1 LCRFALLV
9 FLQLSFHFFLA
20 PQGQLRVVLLQRT
33 NLINENFLVKLSLH
47 TRFALLGGFLEQ
59 SVVQP
64 RPSPQRGNH
73 QISNNPGTHREFF
86 FFNAVSS
93 DSLVRNASTALD
105 LPSSASF
112 NRSSNWNT
120 FSAISR
126 S

>member
-1 LCRFALLV
+1 MRTFLSSSAFTRALPSLV
-9 FLQLSFHFFLA
+9 DSLS
-20 PQGQLRVVLLQRT
+20 
-33 NLINENFLVKLSLH
+33 SLWSSH
-47 TRFALLGGFLEQ
+47 ARHHNGGTTKF
-59 SVVQP
+59 
-64 RPSPQRGNH
+64 
-73 QISNNPGTHREFF
+73 SNNPRTHREFF